1 VASSTGGTASFLEAA
16 GPWVLAG
23 SQLSFWS
30 AEEGKQSFHYQA
42 GASLHQGLDHAR
54 EGGKGVSPSLVFW
67 SIETLCGQSPLPVR
81 TLTVSIVRFSFD
93 CFCCGQARVALLAF
107 SGSKKRLAL
116 LSLTLAD
123 CNHQGLWWVLAHAP
137 LLNIDGPHC
146 FMHRLRDL
154 QKALLADLE
163 QIEDNAHLYRVGRE
177 SAYQAVAIQLRNLLL
192 KGRRGLLG
200 RVISQLMLH
209 QLKPSNIFPTEALES
224 FHKDPSKVNIMDVRG
239 RLRLS
244 TSPPGAQVQ
253 LEFTDVLL
261 ELEKWL
267 DQWVYVL
274 T

>member
-1 VASSTGGTASFLEAA
+1 VASSTGGTASFLEVA

-42 GASLHQGLDHAR
+42 GASLHQGLDHAL

-81 TLTVSIVRFSFD
+81 TFTVSIVRFSFD

-107 SGSKKRLAL
+107 SGSKKGLAL

-146 FMHRLRDL
+146 WGLPS
-154 QKALLADLE
+154 
-163 QIEDNAHLYRVGRE
+163 VC
-177 SAYQAVAIQLRNLLL
+177 SAYLTVFLVSRSRE
-192 KGRRGLLG
+192 KV
-200 RVISQLMLH
+200 RVCTSISSTYHLDCPEI
-209 QLKPSNIFPTEALES
+209 KRCVIESSTFP
-224 FHKDPSKVNIMDVRG
+224 
-239 RLRLS
+239 
-244 TSPPGAQVQ
+244 
-253 LEFTDVLL
+253 
-261 ELEKWL
+261 
-267 DQWVYVL
+267 
-274 T
+274 